1 MNIIETKNLTKTYQR
16 FTKEPGLLGS
26 IKSLFHRK
34 YETKTAV
41 AEFDFTVQEGEF
53 IGLIGP
59 NGAGK
64 TTLVKMLTGI
74 IAPSTGE
81 ISVAGYYPNKLE
93 NDFKKQYAV
102 VMGQKSQLFF
112 ELSAA
117 DTFLLFKELY
127 HIPEEEYHKNL
138 DYFIKLFGVSEFLNV
153 QVRTLS
159 LGERMKME
167 LIVALL
173 HNPKILFLDE
183 PTIGLDAVAQKQIR
197 RFLKE
202 VNETRG
208 TTIILTSHYMEDIK
222 LLCKRCVVINGGT
235 KLYDGETDH
244 LFQKYQTHK
253 KITISLEHDETCK
266 LNHKYTLLEELP
278 FKISLLISKDQSQEL
293 LKDVLSRYD
302 LNDITIEEE
311 DIGNVVERIYNDKS
325 GVSA

>member
-1 MNIIETKNLTKTYQR
+1 MPIIETHNLTKTYER
-16 FTKEPGLLGS
+16 FSKEPGLMGS
-26 IKSLFHRK
+26 IKSLFHRRF
-34 YETKTAV
+34 ETKTAISD
-41 AEFDFTVQEGEF
+41 FDFTVEEGEF

-74 IAPSTGE
+74 IAPTSGE
-81 ISVAGYYPNKLE
+81 ISVAGFYPNKLE
-93 NDFKKQYAV
+93 NDFKMKYAV

-127 HIPEEEYHKNL
+127 HIPEEEYQSNL
-138 DYFIKLFGVSEFLNV
+138 DYFIKLFGVSELLNV

-159 LGERMKME
+159 LGERMKLE

-202 VNETRG
+202 VNETKG

-222 LLCKRCVVINGGT
+222 LLCKRCVVINGGI
-235 KLYDGETDH
+235 KLYDGDTDT

-253 KITISLEHDETCK
+253 KITISLEHDETCR
-266 LNHKYTLLEELP
+266 LSQEYTVLEEQPYKL
-278 FKISLLISKDQSQEL
+278 SLLIKKDQSQEL
-293 LKDVLSRYD
+293 LREVLGHYD
-302 LNDITIEEE
+302 LSDITIEEE
-311 DIGNVVERIYNDKS
+311 DIGNVVERIYNAKS
-325 GVSA
+325 GVTV